1 MPVHPHNTP
10 CTHLS
15 SFRTLCHLKN
25 VGKIQE
31 LRLELNSDKKDRNH
45 TRKKATLKKIVANM
59 TMGNDMSSLYPDVI
73 ACMAIP
79 VLEVKKMV
87 YLFLINYAKS
97 KPEMAL
103 DAINTF
109 RRVTPCLEN
118 KSDSCNILYS
128 NFDVFSNAGC
138 GRS

>member
-1 MPVHPHNTP
+1 
-10 CTHLS
+10 
-15 SFRTLCHLKN
+15 
-25 VGKIQE
+25 
-31 LRLELNSDKKDRNH
+31 
-45 TRKKATLKKIVANM
+45 M

-109 RRVTPCLEN
+109 RRVTAWL
-118 KSDSCNILYS
+118 KIKWKITL
-128 NFDVFSNAGC
+128 FLVLTLII
-138 GRS
+138 

>member
-1 MPVHPHNTP
+1 M
-10 CTHLS
+10 S
-15 SFRTLCHLKN
+15 DAKFFQR
-25 VGKIQE
+25 GKIQE
-31 LRLELNSDKKDRNH
+31 LRIELNSDKKDRNY

-73 ACMAIP
+73 ACMSIP

-87 YLFLINYAKS
+87 YLFLINYAKG

-109 RRVTPCLEN
+109 RRMLFVG
-118 KSDSCNILYS
+118 
-128 NFDVFSNAGC
+128 DVN
-138 GRS
+138 

>member
-1 MPVHPHNTP
+1 
-10 CTHLS
+10 
-15 SFRTLCHLKN
+15 
-25 VGKIQE
+25 
-31 LRLELNSDKKDRNH
+31 
-45 TRKKATLKKIVANM
+45 
-59 TMGNDMSSLYPDVI
+59 MGNDMSSLYPDVI

-109 RRVTPCLEN
+109 RRVTTWLESN
-118 KSDSCNILYS
+118 RIAGTILCS
-128 NFDVFSNAGC
+128 NCDYLFNNVGC
-138 GRS
+138 GGSEPTYSSVGYTDHGLHPCR